1 MKLHSTETFWPL
13 KNSMSAG
20 YPSLQKSISTP
31 ILIIGGGI
39 TGALIAYQ
47 LIENGRKV
55 ILLDK
60 RDVCNGST
68 AASTAL
74 LQYEIDIPLH
84 KLIEIRG
91 LECAVDSYKNCEKVI
106 YDLKKITDA
115 IKSNC
120 GFEFKKKYLFL
131 FF

>member
-74 LQYEIDIPLH
+74 LQYEIDIPLY

-91 LECAVDSYKNCEKVI
+91 LECANLHKIFCIIVEKEE
-106 YDLKKITDA
+106 
-115 IKSNC
+115 C
-120 GFEFKKKYLFL
+120 
-131 FF
+131 